1 MCTVGTVINRQTTPY
16 VELSLLLLEVELMA
30 KLKGKLVQVCRGAVL
45 HYNIIIPKCNHAI

>member
-30 KLKGKLVQVCRGAVL
+30 KLKENWSKYVVELC
-45 HYNIIIPKCNHAI
+45 YIIT